1 MSARTQAVWCQQ
13 GRVRQALG
21 HRHTHTRH
29 AHQLER
35 IEIVPNDEEEEP
47 RPETAADKAADQPPG
62 DSDSNNF
69 DDNSV
74 IRDIDWTGEKLDQS
88 TIPPSPSLIFQ
99 EGGKKVSIVV
109 GTEVV
114 DAPNVKFTNLRK
126 NRWYKMDKDDAQNY
140 VTPLTGE
147 N

>member
-1 MSARTQAVWCQQ
+1 
-13 GRVRQALG
+13 
-21 HRHTHTRH
+21 
-29 AHQLER
+29 
-35 IEIVPNDEEEEP
+35 N
-47 RPETAADKAADQPPG
+47 
-62 DSDSNNF
+62 
-69 DDNSV
+69 
-74 IRDIDWTGEKLDQS
+74 GEKLDQS

-99 EGGKKVSIVV
+99 EGGEKVSIVV

-114 DAPNVKFTNLRK
+114 DAPNVNFTNLRK